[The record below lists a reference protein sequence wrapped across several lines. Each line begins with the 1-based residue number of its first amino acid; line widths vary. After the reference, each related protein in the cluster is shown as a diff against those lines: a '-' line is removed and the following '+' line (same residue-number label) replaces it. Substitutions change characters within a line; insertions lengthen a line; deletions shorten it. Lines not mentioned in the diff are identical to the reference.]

1 MTKIWLVDNGPFDYS
16 NLYLDY
22 FFNIIKIINCNR

>member
-16 NLYLDY
+16 NLYLY
-22 FFNIIKIINCNR
+22 FLNIVIIINCNR